1 MDSKEKLAAMVDDYI
16 DSYKRVINLLNKI
29 GKYKLGPIID
39 KLRSTRIAGDYSLL
53 SKELGI
59 NEEFLKQFIKR
70 IRKLGLEFTIDVN
83 TLSLGLMEFMVYLPT
98 IIDHNDIPFNVW
110 LKFYVITH
118 NPVGTFISYYIPA
131 NKRILIEMIKE
142 AYRELIKKTKFIQG
156 KKRVYMIYN
165 IMRSQPTFSTDPVRS
180 FFKYN
185 WDIMVKELN
194 EIAYKTGLS
203 ERNLYWS
210 NLKYTDPPD
219 IVDLIIL
226 KELEKDAFKTI
237 HMMAKEYPFSLK
249 VFNKH
254 LYLHVYKRN
263 LIKGIFLKTGFTS
276 RPIDSFHVVILK
288 TSDKDKA
295 SILISFFKYK
305 PWVYVIRWGHE
316 ILDFFNENDNF
327 KPDKYVVVISMA
339 IPSIFQVYLA
349 RLLYQLRQ
357 LNLID
362 EAEIF
367 SYDTVAVKKWGI
379 PYRFYSQSERT
390 WTLDVEKNIDI
401 LEKRIFRR
409 MRQELMTRGSIS

>member
-1 MDSKEKLAAMVDDYI
+1 MISKEMLTSMVDDYVN
-16 DSYKRVINLLNKI
+16 SYKRVIDLLNNI

-39 KLRSTRIAGDYSLL
+39 KLRSARIAGDYSLL
-53 SKELGI
+53 SKELEI
-59 NEEFLKQFIKR
+59 KEEYLKQFIKR
-70 IRKLGLEFTIDVN
+70 TRKLGLKFTIDVN

-98 IIDHNDIPFNVW
+98 IVDHDDIPFNVW

-142 AYRELIKKTKFIQG
+142 GYRELIKKTKFIQG
-156 KKRVYMIYN
+156 KERVYMIYN
-165 IMRSQPTFSTDPVRS
+165 IMRSQPTFSTDPIRP
-180 FFKYN
+180 FFRNN
-185 WDIMVKELN
+185 WDLMVKEIN

-203 ERNLYWS
+203 ERKLYWGS
-210 NLKYTDPPD
+210 FKYTDPLD
-219 IVDLIIL
+219 IIDLIIL

-237 HMMAKEYPFSLK
+237 HMMAKDFPFSLK

-276 RPIDSFHVVILK
+276 RLIDSFHVVILK

-305 PWVYVIRWGHE
+305 PWIYIIRWGHE
-316 ILDFFNENDNF
+316 ILDFFTENDSF
-327 KPDKYVVVISMA
+327 KPDKYVVVVTMA
-339 IPSIFQVYLA
+339 IPSIYQVYLA

-357 LNLID
+357 LNLVD
-362 EAEIF
+362 EAEVF

-401 LEKRIFRR
+401 LEKRIFGK
-409 MRQELMTRGSIS
+409 MK